1 MSNLRGKTI
10 FITGASRGI
19 GKAIGLRAASDGANI
34 VVAAKT
40 AEPHPK
46 LDGTVYTAVKEM
58 QSAGGQGLACITDIR
73 IEEQIQAAVDKA
85 VETFGGIDIL
95 INNASA
101 IDLSGTMDVTMK
113 RYDLKHNINTRGTFL
128 VSKLCLPHLIK
139 ADNPHIL
146 NISPPLDM
154 SPKWFSHHVAYTM
167 AKFGM
172 SMCVLGMAEEFREY
186 GVAVNA
192 LWPRTTIATA
202 AIKNLLGGE
211 QVMQRSRKPEIMA
224 DAAHAILTR
233 QCRECTG
240 NFFVDDDVLRS
251 IGITCLDE
259 YSVVP
264 GALLQPDFFVTEFH
278 SIKKKMEA

>member
-19 GKAIGLRAASDGANI
+19 GKAIGLRAARDGANI

-46 LDGTVYTAVKEM
+46 LDGTVYTAAKEM

-73 IEEQIQAAVDKA
+73 IEEQVQAAIDKA

-101 IDLSGTMDVTMK
+101 IDLSGTMDVAMK
-113 RYDLKHNINTRGTFL
+113 RYDLMHDINTRGTFL
-128 VSKLCLPHLIK
+128 VSKLCLPHLLK
-139 ADNPHIL
+139 AENPHIL

-154 SPKWFSHHVAYTM
+154 SPKWFSRHVAYTM

-172 SMCVLGMAEEFREY
+172 SMCVLGMAEEFRQH

-233 QCRECTG
+233 QSRECTG
-240 NFFVDDDVLRS
+240 HFFVDDEVLRS
-251 IGITCLDE
+251 IGISCLDE

-264 GALLQPDFFVTEFH
+264 GAPLQPDFFVN
-278 SIKKKMEA
+278 SSEADQKN

>member
-19 GKAIGLRAASDGANI
+19 GKAIGLRAARDGANI

-58 QSAGGQGLACITDIR
+58 QSVGGQGLACITDIR

-113 RYDLKHNINTRGTFL
+113 RYDLMHNINTRGTFL

-211 QVMQRSRKPEIMA
+211 QLMQRSRKPEIMA

-240 NFFVDDDVLRS
+240 NFFVDDEVLRS

-264 GALLQPDFFVTEFH
+264 GVLLQPDFFVTECTV
-278 SIKKKMEA
+278 E